1 MKRLIYLLPL
11 FFVACTA
18 TNITQKTLNPKEEI
32 IAFQEKL
39 TADYKNPAMSPLREK
54 ASTFKEHEFFEI
66 NLDYRVQATFEAT
79 PKQAVFKMPTTGERK
94 PEYRKFGTLTFQIK
108 EENYELTLYQNIGFI
123 NNPVYK
129 DYLFLPFT
137 DLTNG
142 VETYGGGRYIDFRIP
157 KSKTVTLDFN
167 QAYNPYCAYAD
178 GYSCPIVPKENF
190 LETEIRAGILLKE
203 K

>member
-1 MKRLIYLLPL
+1 MKQLIYLLPL

-18 TNITQKTLNPKEEI
+18 TNITKKTISPKEEI

-39 TADYKNPAMSPLREK
+39 TADYKNPATSPLREK
-54 ASTFKEHEFFEI
+54 ASTFKGHEFFEI
-66 NLDYRVQATFEAT
+66 DLDYRVQATFEAM
-79 PKQAVFKMPTTGERK
+79 PQQAAFTMPTTGPRK
-94 PEYRKFGTLTFQIK
+94 PEYRKFGTLKFQIK
-108 EENYELTLYQNIGFI
+108 GADYELTLYQNIGFI

-157 KSKTVTLDFN
+157 KSKIVTLDFN
-167 QAYNPYCAYAD
+167 QAYNPYCAYTS
-178 GYSCPIVPKENF
+178 GYSCPIVPKENH
-190 LETEIRAGILLKE
+190 LETEIRGGILLKG